1 MWQLSKQELLV
12 LSALCRARSCSS
24 CGTWG
29 RRCLG
34 GCHNLEFLPFESLLS
49 PDWSC
54 MLAALQQMQ
63 RVRSLGAARLTAKL
77 FLLSA
82 ANGCISRPG

>member
-1 MWQLSKQELLV
+1 M
-12 LSALCRARSCSS
+12 
-24 CGTWG
+24 
-29 RRCLG
+29 
-34 GCHNLEFLPFESLLS
+34 EFLPFESLLS

-82 ANGCISRPG
+82 ANGCISRPQNTWLRKQSVPKCRRPQMPRVLLALSCDTDC